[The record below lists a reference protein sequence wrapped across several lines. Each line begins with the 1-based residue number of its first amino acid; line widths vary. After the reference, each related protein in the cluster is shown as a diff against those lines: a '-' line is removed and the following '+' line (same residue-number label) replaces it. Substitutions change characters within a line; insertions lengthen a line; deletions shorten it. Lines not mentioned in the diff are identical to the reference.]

1 MKYAIVTVL
10 GLLLPQLSLAGGH
23 VSEGV
28 KIEPMLSTMTSPL
41 GNKLEY
47 PEGDARIIS
56 AKVIIP
62 PDGQVNRHTH
72 PAPFY
77 GHILQG
83 SLTSIYDDGTMK
95 THIAG
100 ESFVESSSDP
110 IVRAVN
116 LGTMDMV
123 GIIVFMGADGMTPS
137 TPAAPLE

>member
-1 MKYAIVTVL
+1 MKYAIATVL
-10 GLLLPQLSLAGGH
+10 ALILPHLALAGAH

-47 PEGDARIIS
+47 PQGNARVIS
-56 AKVIIP
+56 AKVTIP
-62 PDGQVNRHTH
+62 PGGQVNRHTH

-77 GHILQG
+77 GHIMQG

-100 ESFVESSSDP
+100 ESFVESSFDP

-116 LGTMDMV
+116 LGTMDMI
-123 GIIVFMGADGMTPS
+123 GIIVFMGADGMRPS